1 MINITVGDIEKVTE
15 GKLIYGE
22 RDIICENFCRDSREI
37 ESGDTY
43 IGIKGERVDGNTFY
57 EEALKKGATC
67 LILENVNIPNEVL
80 KKYSHFAIIIVENTI
95 EALQKILQPLI
106 FHRLRKLQKKLI

>member
-37 ESGDTY
+37 EPGDTY

-57 EEALKKGATC
+57 EEALKVT
-67 LILENVNIPNEVL
+67 L
-80 KKYSHFAIIIVENTI
+80 
-95 EALQKILQPLI
+95 
-106 FHRLRKLQKKLI
+106 

>member
-37 ESGDTY
+37 EPGDTY
-43 IGIKGERVDGNTFY
+43 IGIKGERGIKEGSNM
-57 EEALKKGATC
+57 L
-67 LILENVNIPNEVL
+67 NI
-80 KKYSHFAIIIVENTI
+80 
-95 EALQKILQPLI
+95 
-106 FHRLRKLQKKLI
+106 RKCKHT

>member
-37 ESGDTY
+37 EPGDTY
-43 IGIKGERVDGNTFY
+43 IGIKGERADGNTFY

-67 LILENVNIPNEVL
+67 LILENVNISVTKFITGSYTNIL
-80 KKYSHFAIIIVENTI
+80 KIKTDKSYHKSYH
-95 EALQKILQPLI
+95 
-106 FHRLRKLQKKLI
+106 

>member
-37 ESGDTY
+37 EPGDTY

-67 LILENVNIPNEVL
+67 LILENVNIPDEVL
-80 KKYSHFAIIIVENTI
+80 K
-95 EALQKILQPLI
+95 I
-106 FHRLRKLQKKLI
+106 FSFCNYNSRKHNRSTTKNSKLQEKLI